1 MNIKTFL
8 TTVLIAVLLLGCG
21 KEHDQPAQAEEKSTQ
36 VAAEDVSPATT
47 ADVNPQADG
56 EGTPL
61 EGLFSYMAD
70 APQFK
75 DCRTGK
81 TFPVAMAGP
90 YIELENAYLKSGIIP
105 GESIKVSLEGRF
117 LERPDP
123 DGKGN
128 IIMLIVDSFI
138 TLMDSTDCTPTA
150 DAELVNT
157 YWRLVE
163 VNGSAVELQQV
174 EPETQREPHMVL
186 SIEDSRVHGFAGC
199 NNFFGK
205 YQLENDSLTFSAL
218 GSTMMACP
226 QGMDTEQ
233 AFLNAL
239 GETTR
244 AEVSGLFL
252 DLYAGNSKTARFEA
266 VYLP

>member
-1 MNIKTFL
+1 MNTKTFL
-8 TTVLIAVLLLGCG
+8 TTVLLAVLLFGCG
-21 KEHDQPAQAEEKSTQ
+21 KEQDQPVQTAEAPAQLVVEDAASDSAPDST
-36 VAAEDVSPATT
+36 
-47 ADVNPQADG
+47 PQADG
-56 EGTPL
+56 EATPL

-81 TFPVAMAGP
+81 AFPVAMAGP
-90 YIELENAYLKSGIIP
+90 YIELENAYLNSGIVP

-117 LERPDP
+117 LERPNP

-128 IIMLIVDSFI
+128 KIMLIVDSFI
-138 TLMDSTDCTPTA
+138 ELMDSTGCTPTA

-163 VNGSAVELQQV
+163 VNGVAVVLQQD
-174 EPETQREPHMVL
+174 EPEVQREPHMVL
-186 SIEDSRVHGFAGC
+186 SIEDSRVHGFSGC

-252 DLYAGNSKTARFEA
+252 DLYAGDSKTARFEA